1 MENNNIFA
9 ELLRSLE
16 ERAHAIVVQ
25 NRALLTRLESL
36 GFNPVKEL
44 DFTANNAG
52 VLIHR
57 LFEAIARFDEG
68 KVPFSVLAELCST
81 TDTLIDEL
89 KKRDD
94 APVCE
99 LDAAGVAFR
108 EAGML
113 WNDNHPEPL
122 MEREVYLKKHFD
134 GEKDIKKALKTLHA
148 AYVKKY
154 AAKGRKRKTL
164 SAADSLKE
172 NNKENEKRTRIYQ
185 EIDRLRKNGYSIT
198 KAIELMR
205 NGTYGSRMRDVSVST
220 WRRYYLERCRRNRL
234 ADAAKALGRDR
245 VNETVNE
252 PKNETVK
259 TYFHETV
266 NINSG
271 SSEGGY
277 NQQELVISETKN
289 QDSVAVKKSEN
300 ETVKSKIRE
309 TVKIKNE
316 TVNETV
322 KVSSKVVKSLVKR
335 YPGVNSRRLAELI
348 GKSRATIMRF
358 ISELKSKGEIVFKGS
373 AKSGGY
379 FLA

>member
-25 NRALLTRLESL
+25 NRALLTRLECL

-68 KVPFSVLAELCST
+68 KVPFPVLAELCST

-108 EAGML
+108 AASII
-113 WNDNHPEPL
+113 WKDNHPEPL
-122 MEREVYLKKHFD
+122 MQKETYLKKHFD
-134 GEKDIKKALKTLHA
+134 AEAEIKRALNVLHA

-164 SAADSLKE
+164 SAADVLEEDGKKAGERRVVFAEIARLSSL
-172 NNKENEKRTRIYQ
+172 
-185 EIDRLRKNGYSIT
+185 GYSIA
-198 KAIELMR
+198 KAIETMKS
-205 NGTYGSRMRDVSVST
+205 GSYGSRMRGVKSET
-220 WRRYYLERCRRNRL
+220 WRRYYTEYMRRKALRKR
-234 ADAAKALGRDR
+234 AKALGRDR
-245 VNETVNE
+245 VNDRVNSADDR
-252 PKNETVK
+252 
-259 TYFHETV
+259 V
-266 NINSG
+266 NA
-271 SSEGGY
+271 
-277 NQQELVISETKN
+277 LR
-289 QDSVAVKKSEN
+289 D
-300 ETVKSKIRE
+300 R
-309 TVKIKNE
+309 
-316 TVNETV
+316 VNDRV
-322 KVSSKVVKSLVKR
+322 KVSCDRVNDRVKNEEEGNQEGLRHCLYAKILQN
-335 YPGVNSRRLAELI
+335 PG
-348 GKSRATIMRF
+348 K
-358 ISELKSKGEIVFKGS
+358 KSKELSLLVN
-373 AKSGGY
+373 KSVPTVSRYLKLLKATNQIEFRGAPKTGGY
-379 FLA
+379 YANS

>member
-1 MENNNIFA
+1 MENNNIFV

-25 NRALLTRLESL
+25 NRALLTRLECL

-68 KVPFSVLAELCST
+68 KVPFPVLAELCST

-164 SAADSLKE
+164 SAADVLEDDGKKAGERRVVFAEIARLSSL
-172 NNKENEKRTRIYQ
+172 
-185 EIDRLRKNGYSIT
+185 GYSIA
-198 KAIELMR
+198 KAIETMKS
-205 NGTYGSRMRDVSVST
+205 GSYGSRMRGVKSET
-220 WRRYYLERCRRNRL
+220 WRRYYTEYMRRKALRKR
-234 ADAAKALGRDR
+234 AKALGRDR
-245 VNETVNE
+245 VNDRVNG
-252 PKNETVK
+252 NNDR
-259 TYFHETV
+259 V
-266 NINSG
+266 N
-271 SSEGGY
+271 
-277 NQQELVISETKN
+277 
-289 QDSVAVKKSEN
+289 D
-300 ETVKSKIRE
+300 R
-309 TVKIKNE
+309 
-316 TVNETV
+316 V
-322 KVSSKVVKSLVKR
+322 KVSCDRVNDRVKNEEEGNQEGLGHCLYAKILQN
-335 YPGVNSRRLAELI
+335 PG
-348 GKSRATIMRF
+348 K
-358 ISELKSKGEIVFKGS
+358 KSKELSLLVN
-373 AKSGGY
+373 KSVPTVSRYLKLLKATNQIEFRGAPKTGGY
-379 FLA
+379 YANS